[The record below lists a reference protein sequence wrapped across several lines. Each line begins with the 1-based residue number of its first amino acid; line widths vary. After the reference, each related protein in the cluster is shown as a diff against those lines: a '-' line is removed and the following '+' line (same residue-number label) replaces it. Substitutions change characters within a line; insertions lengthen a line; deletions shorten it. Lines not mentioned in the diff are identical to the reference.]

1 MKDSHKF
8 FLSPS
13 DRFLI
18 NTKHCA
24 FSWEAKFCTLR
35 INLQLKHSIC
45 EKCEEY
51 QSFIQKKLIMLIPLR
66 HNTAHASSSFFFCL
80 EHLWVDLLSIF
91 AQDLFSAVRRR
102 LLSKIC
108 VIITRISTSKVK
120 AVNSPI
126 CVLTNTEQVQVKANT
141 WTKRSLLGSEV

>member
-1 MKDSHKF
+1 MKDSHEF
-8 FLSPS
+8 FLSRS
-13 DRFLI
+13 DRFVI

-66 HNTAHASSSFFFCL
+66 HNTAHASFFFCL
-80 EHLWVDLLSIF
+80 EHHWVDLLSIF
-91 AQDLFSAVRRR
+91 PQDLLSAVRQR

-108 VIITRISTSKVK
+108 VIITGIGTSKVK
-120 AVNSPI
+120 NRQLPQYVFWQILNKF
-126 CVLTNTEQVQVKANT
+126 E
-141 WTKRSLLGSEV
+141 

>member
-8 FLSPS
+8 FLSRS
-13 DRFLI
+13 DRFVI

-51 QSFIQKKLIMLIPLR
+51 QSFIQKKLIMLIPLQ
-66 HNTAHASSSFFFCL
+66 HNTAHASFFFSCL
-80 EHLWVDLLSIF
+80 EHHWVDLLSIF
-91 AQDLFSAVRRR
+91 PQDLLSAVRQR

-108 VIITRISTSKVK
+108 VIITRITTSKVK
-120 AVNSPI
+120 N
-126 CVLTNTEQVQVKANT
+126 
-141 WTKRSLLGSEV
+141 R